1 MPMKSLAKQSFF
13 ITTAIVLFS
22 SSFLPMASFADGAT
36 PADVSNTN
44 SQTCIPPASTQP
56 GVHEPI
62 GADSK
67 TYTYNCTTGL
77 WQNNYYTFDPSTGL
91 TTATY
96 PIVYTYNT
104 SSGDYDTTVWTY
116 DAATGAYVAV
126 TESVT
131 QPPSGSNVIG
141 GPAAVADP
149 SASTIS
155 NTGADSNNSLG
166 DGSEGS
172 SISGTGPDS
181 SNGIGGN
188 NTNSLTAN
196 NQTGIDADNTLN
208 QDAITGDAAVLANTQ
223 AGSATSGNA
232 QSIANV
238 VNMLQ
243 SSSNAL
249 SGNTVTFVANIDGD
263 VNGDLLIDPSTLS
276 NLQPASSNSG
286 TTNNLTLNNSTNAA
300 INNNINVGANTGNAT
315 EAENTNGGDATSGSA
330 SAIANVVNLIDSA
343 ITSGKSFIGV
353 ININGDLNGNIVVP
367 PNLINQLIAS
377 NVPTVSISETGPSS
391 TNTISGSNSS
401 NNTTVN
407 NTNNEGINNNIN
419 SSAAS
424 GSASETANTN
434 GGNATT
440 GDAATNVTAFN
451 LTGSQVVGA
460 NDLLVFVNVL
470 GSWVGMIVN
479 APAGATAAELGGGIT
494 SDTNNGSSDTTV
506 NNNNNDDIN
515 NNINTNAQSGNAD
528 ESENTNGGN
537 ATSGNADTAVNLLN
551 VENSGLSFSGWFGI
565 LFINVLGT
573 WHGDFGIEPSPAD
586 TIIPATT
593 SGSSETGSSST
604 QSGSMKVF
612 KFVPTGTNEP
622 NNASIITSSNTSQNT
637 NGSVLAA
644 HITKGNLTAANN
656 QLPPSRFDDLLFPVI
671 AVVAFILYIIGDRM
685 HAVRQA
691 RAKVQKASNKR

>member
-1 MPMKSLAKQSFF
+1 MPMKSLAKQSLF
-13 ITTAIVLFS
+13 ITTVIVLFS
-22 SSFLPMASFADGAT
+22 SSLLPMASFADATT
-36 PADVSNTN
+36 PALN
-44 SQTCIPPASTQP
+44 SQTCTPPVSTQP

-62 GADSK
+62 GADAK

-77 WQNNYYTFDPSTGL
+77 WQNNYYTFDPSTGI

-104 SSGDYDTTVWTY
+104 TTGNYDTTVWTY
-116 DAATGAYVAV
+116 DATTGSYVAV

-131 QPPSGSNVIG
+131 QPAAGANVVG
-141 GPAAVADP
+141 GPAAKTDP
-149 SASTIS
+149 SPSSIS
-155 NTGADSNNSLG
+155 NTGAGSTNDLG
-166 DGSEGS
+166 NGSEGS
-172 SISGTGPDS
+172 SISGTGADS
-181 SNGIGGN
+181 NNDINGD
-188 NTNSLTAN
+188 NTNNLVAN
-196 NQTGIDADNTLN
+196 NQTGVNVNNALT
-208 QDAITGDAAVLANTQ
+208 QGATTGNASVLANTQ
-223 AGSATSGNA
+223 GGSATSGDA

-243 SSSNAL
+243 SSSSAL
-249 SGNTVTFVANIDGD
+249 SGNTVTFVANIDGN
-263 VNGDLLIDPSTLS
+263 VNGDLLIDPSTLA
-276 NLQPASSNSG
+276 NVQPASSNSG

-300 INNNINVGANTGNAT
+300 INNNIDVGANSGNAT
-315 EAENTNGGDATSGSA
+315 VSANTNGGDATTGNA
-330 SAIANVVNLIDSA
+330 TAIANVVNLIDSA
-343 ITSGKSFIGV
+343 ITSGKSFVGV

-391 TNTISGSNSS
+391 TNTIAGSNSS

-407 NTNNEGINNNIN
+407 NTNNEGINNNVN

-424 GSASETANTN
+424 GNANESANTN
-434 GGNATT
+434 GGDATT
-440 GDAATNVTAFN
+440 GNAATNVTAFN

-494 SDTNNGSSDTTV
+494 SDTNSGNNNTTV
-506 NNNNNDDIN
+506 NNNNDDTIN
-515 NNINTNAQSGNAD
+515 NNIDTNAKSGNAD

-573 WHGDFGIEPSPAD
+573 WHGDFGIEPSPAN
-586 TIIPATT
+586 TVSPATT
-593 SGSSETGSSST
+593 NGSSGSNSSST

-612 KFVPTGTNEP
+612 RFVPTGTNEP
-622 NNASIITSSNTSQNT
+622 SNSSVVSNINSSQTT

-644 HITKGNLTAANN
+644 HISKGNLSSANN

-671 AVVAFILYIIGDRM
+671 AVVAFILYIIADRI
-685 HAVRQA
+685 HTLRQA
-691 RAKVQKASNKR
+691 RSKTLIG